1 MRLLGRRQTGW
12 VLFCWFL
19 MVVCGCTETTASV
32 SGASCTAPLLTTVP
46 NAAVSRPVVV
56 SPGQTLRILRV
67 RIPDLPRYQRAA
79 PGQPL
84 HWSHR
89 VCDPGSQSA
98 APGYRSRAYA
108 RRHLCHHYSCPFA
121 APARASHGT
130 NLPASR
136 RAHSSP
142 DPLAA
147 GLLAR
152 GSHAGSYCFYRR
164 RFRNVTPR
172 PLPPPASSI
181 PTEPPTTTSGR
192 LAAHLHAAGF
202 ASRAF
207 RKWRQHDPERV
218 YLYAK

>member
-1 MRLLGRRQTGW
+1 MTPEADPNRQLCLDRQQTTERASSQLIRRPRGTTVLRGQDQHMRLLGRRQTGW

-164 RFRNVTPR
+164 RLGT
-172 PLPPPASSI
+172 
-181 PTEPPTTTSGR
+181 
-192 LAAHLHAAGF
+192 
-202 ASRAF
+202 
-207 RKWRQHDPERV
+207 
-218 YLYAK
+218 